1 MRRYLKYIF
10 SAETLYPMLIALV
23 ICFIAIGFF
32 SARVKGFKEVRKKFL
47 YYSLINI
54 LVTAL
59 FFLMVY
65 NLKQTTV
72 MFRYITLQGFFI
84 ISGSIHVYLYKTMF
98 KSLQTKKIH
107 IEIIF
112 ALIAS
117 LFLTIP
123 IALLIAVNNDFIYL
137 YDFFITL
144 VAFIFPTLTY
154 ILYTTSISIP
164 AAIYDK
170 WYYPLTKKYNI
181 ASINEFKNMIVL
193 NLYFYKDDNEPHLT
207 KFKVKAPKDMN
218 FGRLFYFFINE
229 YNEKNTSQKIKI
241 LDKGKD
247 PYGWCFYS
255 KPKWYSQTKRI
266 DSELTVENN
275 NLRDNDSVIC
285 QRIIEEETN
294 LEASKK

>member
-10 SAETLYPMLIALV
+10 SAEALYPMLIALV

-54 LVTAL
+54 IITAL

-112 ALIAS
+112 ALIAA

-123 IALLIAVNNDFIYL
+123 IALLIASNNDFIYL
-137 YDFFITL
+137 YDFFISL
-144 VAFIFPTLTY
+144 IAFIFPTLIY

-229 YNEKNTSQKIKI
+229 YNEKNTGQKIKI

-247 PYGWCFYS
+247 PYGWCFFS

-294 LEASKK
+294 LEESKK

>member
-112 ALIAS
+112 ALITS